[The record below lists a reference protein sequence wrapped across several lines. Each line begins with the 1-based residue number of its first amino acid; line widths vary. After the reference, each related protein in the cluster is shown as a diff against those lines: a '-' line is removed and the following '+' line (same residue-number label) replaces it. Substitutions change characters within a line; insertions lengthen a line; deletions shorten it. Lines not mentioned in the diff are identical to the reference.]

1 VSEKRVNWQPISAL
15 SLIGSMI
22 DSLLD
27 EMENHYANLQACRL
41 KPHVLDNDTVS
52 RVIQVYS
59 AQADDVW
66 LFETQLYRWR
76 NLNLTPAQREEV
88 DRLAVRIPTIRERI
102 TAILALA
109 QELRSGTIDAV
120 LAKSDLEGGLEFSA
134 RGSREAA
141 AAVLTGIPPNFGA
154 CCFYEHEAGL
164 AP

>member
-1 VSEKRVNWQPISAL
+1 LLQYLSISYSTKHASELLKKRVNWQPISAL

-27 EMENHYANLQACRL
+27 EMENHYANLQACG
-41 KPHVLDNDTVS
+41 

-88 DRLAVRIPTIRERI
+88 DRLAVQIPTM
-102 TAILALA
+102 A
-109 QELRSGTIDAV
+109 
-120 LAKSDLEGGLEFSA
+120 FS
-134 RGSREAA
+134 
-141 AAVLTGIPPNFGA
+141 
-154 CCFYEHEAGL
+154 
-164 AP
+164 